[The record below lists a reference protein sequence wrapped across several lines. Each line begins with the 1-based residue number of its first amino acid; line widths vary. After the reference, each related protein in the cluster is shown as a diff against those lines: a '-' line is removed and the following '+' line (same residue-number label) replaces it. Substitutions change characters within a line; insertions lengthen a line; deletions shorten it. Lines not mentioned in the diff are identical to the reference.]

1 MFILIYFKY
10 IWCIWETKGSDSYV
24 VKQEID
30 GVSGLKLTSYK
41 LARIFNVDDKLMAL
55 KSCTFVF
62 LIVIDL
68 NLWHK
73 KIKYL
78 NRM

>member
-1 MFILIYFKY
+1 MFILINFKY

-41 LARIFNVDDKLMAL
+41 LARIFNVDDKLDSRIFMLQAQKVTWL
-55 KSCTFVF
+55 FGLLLF
-62 LIVIDL
+62 
-68 NLWHK
+68 
-73 KIKYL
+73 
-78 NRM
+78 

>member
-1 MFILIYFKY
+1 MHLRN
-10 IWCIWETKGSDSYV
+10 ERSDSYV

-41 LARIFNVDDKLMAL
+41 LARILDLDDKFMAL
-55 KSCTFVF
+55 KSCTFLF

-68 NLWHK
+68 NL
-73 KIKYL
+73 
-78 NRM
+78 